1 MQTFSLSFLFKA
13 QMSSLHLVM
22 MSDLLQ
28 SAYYNAY
35 FMYLLRIRAN
45 YGNTELLKT
54 NFKETLI
61 F

>member
-28 SAYYNAY
+28 SAYYNEY

-45 YGNTELLKT
+45 YGTAELLKT